1 MFTAALFTTAM
12 TWKHKCPL
20 TDEQKRRCGT
30 YHSDIEKNERMPL
43 IPTWMDLEMIIL
55 SEVIQRQISHGIIY
69 MWNLK
74 RDSELTYKTKQT
86 HRHRK

>member
-12 TWKHKCPL
+12 TWKHKGPL

-43 IPTWMDLEMIIL
+43 IAT
-55 SEVIQRQISHGIIY
+55 
-69 MWNLK
+69 
-74 RDSELTYKTKQT
+74 
-86 HRHRK
+86 